1 MLELSI
7 IFLIYNSDLP
17 RLSPLF
23 QMDEKLIRDQPS
35 LAKTCMSSLCTLG
48 SPQHSGED
56 TDDDDSTEMQKA
68 GGTKSDQE
76 SAQAQKIRL
85 AKLAA
90 IDHRAEHGLTLGIMF
105 PDMFVAK
112 GNRLLIMTD
121 PGADVDDETM
131 LLTVFKDSTIS
142 SSFDS
147 IHICIVDGVEAKPGT
162 PTDATVRWENFKE
175 MFSDIDVPT
184 NVFFHTSSSICSDLA
199 SVGITHFAD
208 MVWAA
213 PIWQDTS
220 LLELWQ
226 SCTVDRCTSQG
237 NEESFNM
244 GGSVKTPE
252 DKAKYDV
259 MQKAALSA
267 IGEIYM
273 LPTPICREVQFTP
286 KMVEKIQT
294 NAPDIA
300 RLIEEGAAV
309 MFFGRMP
316 PFLARAAS
324 VLEVNLGAALGYA
337 KKELVEE
344 HLGSSEHAEFIAAN
358 QPATDQ
364 YLKILGENSGAGKM
378 DACTSAVNQIMNVV
392 SYISDGS
399 LRYAENSLSKFAD
412 GTFKPAFASWQ
423 AKKGEAR
430 MTPAYDVLTLMVHMH
445 PEYRSLVEAG
455 DSEALIKALEEFM

>member
-1 MLELSI
+1 
-7 IFLIYNSDLP
+7 
-17 RLSPLF
+17 
-23 QMDEKLIRDQPS
+23 MD
-35 LAKTCMSSLCTLG
+35 
-48 SPQHSGED
+48 
-56 TDDDDSTEMQKA
+56 
-68 GGTKSDQE
+68 TKSDQE
-76 SAQAQKIRL
+76 LAQAQKIRMI
-85 AKLAA
+85 AKLTA
-90 IDHRAEHGLTLGIMF
+90 IKHRAEHGLTLGIMV
-105 PDMFVAK
+105 PDMIVVD
-112 GNRLLIMTD
+112 GVMLLVVID
-121 PGADVDDETM
+121 PGADVDDEYM
-131 LLTVFKDSTIS
+131 MVKVFMDNTSS

-162 PTDATVRWENFKE
+162 PTDATVRWENFRE

-226 SCTVDRCTSQG
+226 SCTVGRCTSQG

-244 GGSVKTPE
+244 GGSVKTAE

-273 LPTPICREVQFTP
+273 LPTPICRKVQFTP
-286 KMVEKIQT
+286 KMVEKIQP
-294 NAPDIA
+294 NAPNIA
-300 RLIEEGAAV
+300 YLIEEGAFE
-309 MFFGRMP
+309 MFIGRMS

-344 HLGSSEHAEFIAAN
+344 HLGSSEHADFMAAN
-358 QPATDQ
+358 QSAIDQ

-378 DACTSAVNQIMNVV
+378 DTCTSAVNQIMDVV
-392 SYISDGS
+392 SYITTGS

-412 GTFKPAFASWQ
+412 GTFEPAFASWQ

-430 MTPAYDVLTLMVHMH
+430 MTPAYDVLALMVHMH

-455 DSEALIKALEEFM
+455 DSEGLIEALEEFM